1 MKKALNLKNQNSGWI
16 EVICGGMFSGKTEEL
31 IRRLRRAKIA
41 KLSVVIFKPQLDSRF
56 KKEHIVSHNKTEME
70 SILIKDPTKIL
81 KLAINCQVVG
91 IDETQFFDNKIIE
104 VCQKLVKDNK
114 RIIIAGLD
122 KDYQGRPFKPMPQ
135 LMAEADYL
143 DKLRAICTR
152 CGSPASY
159 SQRITQ
165 DLEKIVLGELDK
177 YEPRCRG
184 CFIKPRK
191 KQP

>member
-1 MKKALNLKNQNSGWI
+1 MKEALNLKNQNSGWI

-70 SILIKDPTKIL
+70 SILIEDPTKIL

-184 CFIKPRK
+184 CFIEPRK

>member
-1 MKKALNLKNQNSGWI
+1 LKKALNLKNQNSGWI

-70 SILIKDPTKIL
+70 SILIEDPTKIL

-122 KDYQGRPFKPMPQ
+122 KDYQGKPFKPMPQ

-184 CFIKPRK
+184 CFIEPRK

>member
-1 MKKALNLKNQNSGWI
+1 LKKALNLKNQNSGWI

-152 CGSPASY
+152 CGNPASY

-184 CFIKPRK
+184 CFIEPSE

>member
-1 MKKALNLKNQNSGWI
+1 MKKTLNLKNQNSGWI

-56 KKEHIVSHNKTEME
+56 KKEHIVSHNQTEMK
-70 SILIKDPTKIL
+70 SILIEDPTKIL
-81 KLAINCQVVG
+81 KLAINYQVVG

-122 KDYQGRPFKPMPQ
+122 KDYQGRPFDPMPQ

-152 CGSPASY
+152 CGSPASN
-159 SQRITQ
+159 SQRITR